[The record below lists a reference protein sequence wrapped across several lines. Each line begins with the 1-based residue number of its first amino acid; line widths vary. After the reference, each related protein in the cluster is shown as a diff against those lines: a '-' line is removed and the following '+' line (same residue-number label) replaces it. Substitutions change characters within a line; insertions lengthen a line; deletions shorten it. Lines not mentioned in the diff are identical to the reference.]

1 MHESSSNQQKDE
13 KIVPLIYQL
22 SPSKEQPPAAF
33 SSRPSSLWQLSK
45 KANTSSSSSMTK
57 PAASN
62 PSSSLENSTLSSTR
76 ISDHSPAEDSVPRC
90 AVIQNLSQTLV
101 KLNKEEQNRSRTN
114 HKNSNAEV
122 NKSPALFVLAD
133 IPFVRTISN
142 VFSKSP
148 KRTKLTEQGDYY
160 DYNGNLY
167 SGTSIFYFVGSTPD
181 IPERLLRFRRLS
193 IEPKVPFA
201 NERTFLAWMEFAT
214 FLAGASIVFASF
226 SDVKKDPL
234 RQIIGLLMLPFSI
247 GAIVHALHKYL
258 ERIKM
263 IEHGAATEK
272 FVDTKG
278 PIILSTIFI
287 LYLIV
292 TFFVKI

>member
-22 SPSKEQPPAAF
+22 STSKEQPPAAF

-62 PSSSLENSTLSSTR
+62 PSSSLENSTLSTR

-101 KLNKEEQNRSRTN
+101 KLNQEEQNRSRTN

-133 IPFVRTISN
+133 IPLVRTISN

-167 SGTSIFYFVGSTPD
+167 SGTRIFYFVGATPD

-201 NERTFLAWMEFAT
+201 NERTFLVWMEFAT

-247 GAIVHALHKYL
+247 GAIVYALHKYL

-263 IEHGAATEK
+263 IEHGAGTEK

-292 TFFVKI
+292 TLFVKI